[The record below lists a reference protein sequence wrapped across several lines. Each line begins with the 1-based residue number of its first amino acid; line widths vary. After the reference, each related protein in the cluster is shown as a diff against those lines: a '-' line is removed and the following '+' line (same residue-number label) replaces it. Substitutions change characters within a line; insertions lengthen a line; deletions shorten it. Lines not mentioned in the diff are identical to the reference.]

1 MKNVMRAVGFALLL
15 ASALLAAADGVTGK
29 WAGSFVTTLDGETKD
44 DVAYMV
50 LKQDGTEL
58 TGTGGPNAEQQWP
71 IQNGKVEGNKLTFG
85 VQSDGPLIKFDL
97 TLVEGHLKGEAKAE
111 HDGHTM
117 KATVDLQRKTE

>member
-1 MKNVMRAVGFALLL
+1 MKKVMRAIGLTLLL

-29 WAGSFVTTLDGETKD
+29 WAGNFVITLDGETKD

-58 TGTGGPNAEQQWP
+58 TGTAGPNAEQQWP
-71 IQNGKVEGNKLTFG
+71 IQTGKVEGNKLTFA
-85 VQSDGPLIKFDL
+85 VQSDGPLVKFDL
-97 TLVEGHLKGEAKAE
+97 TLVDGHLKGEAKAE

-117 KATVDLQRKTE
+117 KAVMDLQRKTE

>member
-1 MKNVMRAVGFALLL
+1 MKNVFRAIGLTLVL

-29 WAGSFVTTLDGETKD
+29 WAGTFVITIDGETKD

-50 LKQDGTEL
+50 LKQNGAEL
-58 TGTGGPNAEQQWP
+58 TGTGGPNADQQWP

-97 TLVEGHLKGEAKAE
+97 ALVDGHLKGEAKAE
-111 HDGHTM
+111 QDGHTL
-117 KATVDLQRKTE
+117 KAVVDLQRKTD